1 MDFKNVKRKFVD
13 AKLEHFHNT
22 LPKAENYP
30 VDLEQYMKAS
40 DCQQALDVIATWDGY
55 EATPFHSLEQLAAD
69 VNVAGIYYK
78 DESLRFEL
86 ESFKALGGA
95 YAVIRLLKREIE
107 KSVSHEIDFADVASE
122 KYQAIVKNINVVTA
136 TDGNHGRSVAWGA
149 QQFGCPCYIYMHK
162 DVSEGRA
169 EAVRKYGATVIR
181 VNGNYDASVDKAK
194 SDAAE
199 NDYFVVSDTSY
210 EGYTDMPRH
219 VMEGY
224 TVMTSEVYQQ
234 IEADAEMQVP
244 THVFVQG
251 GVGGLAAAVC
261 AHLWMLYGKH
271 RPRFIVVEPNLAG
284 CLFQSAKNGKVT
296 MVDIQEETIMAGL
309 SCGEVSALAWPILER
324 DASDFLTI
332 TDDIVAPVMQ
342 LLANNSEAIVSG
354 ESAVAGLSAAIAARF
369 NSELSTAL
377 GLDENSR
384 ILIMGTEGATDPEIY
399 ESLVGRSAGEVLA

>member
-1 MDFKNVKRKFVD
+1 MDFNTVKETFTN
-13 AKLEHFHNT
+13 AKLAHFHNT

-30 VDLEQYMKAS
+30 TVLEPYMKAS
-40 DCQQALDVIATWDGY
+40 DCQQALDVISTWDGY
-55 EATPFHSLEQLAAD
+55 LPTPLHRLEQLASDID
-69 VNVAGIYYK
+69 VSAIYYK
-78 DESLRFEL
+78 DEGLRFGL

-107 KSVSHEIDFADVASE
+107 KTIGHDINFSDIASE
-122 KYQAIVKNINVVTA
+122 QYKDIVKNINVVTA

-169 EAVRKYGATVIR
+169 DAVRKYGATVIR

-194 SDAAE
+194 TDAAE

-210 EGYTDMPRH
+210 EGYIDMPRH

-234 IEADAEMQVP
+234 IAANDDMQVP

-251 GVGGLAAAVC
+251 GVGGLAGAVC
-261 AHLWMLYGKH
+261 AHLWMLYGEE
-271 RPRFIVVEPNLAG
+271 RPRFIVAEPVLAD
-284 CLFQSAKNGKVT
+284 CLYQSAKNGKVT
-296 MVDIQEETIMAGL
+296 MVDIPGL
-309 SCGEVSALAWPILER
+309 SCGEVSMVAWPILQA
-324 DASDFLTI
+324 DASDFLTMS
-332 TDDIVAPVMQ
+332 DELVAPVMQ
-342 LLANNSEAIVSG
+342 LLANASTPIVSG
-354 ESAVAGLSAAIAARF
+354 ESAVAGLSVAIAARF
-369 NSELSTAL
+369 KPELSKAL

-399 ESLVGRSAGEVLA
+399 ESLVGRSATEIKTEVMA